1 MTATNKTYAIRTI
14 ADIFDKVPTDR
25 IGVCMDELKLMLQTT
40 AGVRDM
46 LRAVSDD
53 GKAEVKITDELHWI
67 DDGKGDLVT
76 VYTDMKDQHFMTMN
90 IKTKERP

>member
-1 MTATNKTYAIRTI
+1 
-14 ADIFDKVPTDR
+14 
-25 IGVCMDELKLMLQTT
+25 
-40 AGVRDM
+40 M
-46 LRAVSDD
+46 LRAVSED
-53 GKAEVKITDELHWI
+53 GKAEVKIPDELHWI